1 MTNAEASLNTKKAL
15 ADALKQLMHRKPFS
29 KITVSELIRECNVN
43 RKTFYYHFEDIY
55 ALLKWTIEQE
65 SIAIV
70 RRRDWETDYEEM
82 ISFVYDYVQN
92 NAFLPGCAYDSL
104 GRDTLKQF
112 FLHDFEAIVSKI
124 IETAEDTC
132 HVSTAPHF
140 RQFLCSLYTEG
151 FASILI
157 NLFQNPDL
165 YTKENLIG
173 YLTLIIHTSIP
184 AVLSATQ
191 PD

>member
-1 MTNAEASLNTKKAL
+1 
-15 ADALKQLMHRKPFS
+15 
-29 KITVSELIRECNVN
+29 
-43 RKTFYYHFEDIY
+43 
-55 ALLKWTIEQE
+55 
-65 SIAIV
+65 
-70 RRRDWETDYEEM
+70 M